1 VISGTFFTCFRSLS
15 LSQRAFAHGLSKSYN
30 RITAKQ
36 NLLGVNLIMMGVMVK
51 RVPTTEMEVTSIRLE
66 RELKEKLKEISG
78 HQGYQALI
86 RDILWR
92 FVQQKSGEYQHQYSI
107 EDIRA
112 TISAVANVEER
123 CCLSGKMIAMD
134 DDMILGWTNVGEL
147 VPIHPDALPEE
158 G

>member
-1 VISGTFFTCFRSLS
+1 VIWGTFYEDFDHSGLVAARLLNTCAGVTIVTSAIF
-15 LSQRAFAHGLSKSYN
+15 
-30 RITAKQ
+30 
-36 NLLGVNLIMMGVMVK
+36 LGVNLTMMGVMVK

-86 RDILWR
+86 RDVLWR
-92 FVQQKSGEYQHQYSI
+92 FVQQKSGEYQNQYSI

-123 CCLSGKMIAMD
+123 CCISGKLIAVD
-134 DDMILGWTNVGEL
+134 DQIILGWTTLGEL
-147 VPIHPDALPEE
+147 VPIHPDALPD